1 MGENFFRGKKVFPH
15 TPFQKTDRT
24 YARIEVNME
33 KPKNKKF
40 LYLPTVVNSADISDE
55 KLNIKSY
62 CAESVIGKYPC
73 PCCGYKTLPVPKED
87 AIAYICPVCYWEND
101 VFIKS
106 DDEPSDENGGMT
118 LNQARE
124 NYKKFGICEERFVKT
139 DYPPQEFE

>member
-1 MGENFFRGKKVFPH
+1 
-15 TPFQKTDRT
+15 
-24 YARIEVNME
+24 ME

-40 LYLPTVVNSADISDE
+40 LYLPTVVNSADISNE

-62 CAESVIGKYPC
+62 CVDSVIGKYPC

-124 NYKKFGICEERFVKT
+124 NYKKFGVCEERFVKT